1 MESCQVVAPTGLWT
15 ATSGLSPRV
24 KRLRGQF
31 FSFCER
37 DYTNEVRSYTTDTP
51 WDVVYA
57 IWNWTN
63 VQDPEQRQKLMALLR
78 AYGKVGGTCI
88 QLNVIDANTLREA
101 QKHPDEYR
109 NLLVRVT
116 GYNAYFVGL
125 GKEIQD
131 EIIARESHELG

>member
-1 MESCQVVAPTGLWT
+1 MSF
-15 ATSGLSPRV
+15 SPSLL
-24 KRLRGQF
+24 KQP
-31 FSFCER
+31 
-37 DYTNEVRSYTTDTP
+37 D
-51 WDVVYA
+51 
-57 IWNWTN
+57 
-63 VQDPEQRQKLMALLR
+63 QRQKLMALLR

-88 QLNVIDANTLREA
+88 QLNVIDASTLREA

-131 EIIARESHELG
+131 EIIARESHQLG